1 MAPPPGGAGKYPR
14 PSPTCSTTT
23 TPPSAPPPGMAS
35 TLAPTPPPF
44 LGAGGRN
51 SQPVESTAPSR
62 VNVEGGS
69 GSPTPGAPGPR
80 GVRSAARGLEAA
92 GCRDLKWCPCPGVGA
107 GELGQAGAEPAP
119 RLGAGQRPGPDG
131 TQARA
136 PGRDAPSDSSPVSRE
151 PRESAGGGCAAQGGR
166 EGGRSWD
173 GPRLESC
180 ESGRDCPLPT
190 LFPRLPYSR
199 SWAGRCG
206 AAAPSGPGLAEARP
220 SLRTRVRT
228 REGRRASVSPLTSP
242 MYTPPPPRNP
252 GHAPHAGP
260 RQMAET

>member
-1 MAPPPGGAGKYPR
+1 MSGVNTRLWPRPLGGRVNTPAPPPLGQL
-14 PSPTCSTTT
+14 
-23 TPPSAPPPGMAS
+23 PPPPRAAPRDGFYCG
-35 TLAPTPPPF
+35 PTPPPF
-44 LGAGGRN
+44 LGAGRRN

-92 GCRDLKWCPCPGVGA
+92 GCRDLKWCPGVGA

-151 PRESAGGGCAAQGGR
+151 PRESAGAGGCAAQGGR
-166 EGGRSWD
+166 EVGVGTDPGWR
-173 GPRLESC
+173 
-180 ESGRDCPLPT
+180 
-190 LFPRLPYSR
+190 
-199 SWAGRCG
+199 
-206 AAAPSGPGLAEARP
+206 AASQAETVP
-220 SLRTRVRT
+220 
-228 REGRRASVSPLTSP
+228 SPLSFHASP
-242 MYTPPPPRNP
+242 TPV
-252 GHAPHAGP
+252 
-260 RQMAET
+260 